1 MITKIHSSSSKIASV
16 LDPFSFASFANEAHL
31 VQVRP
36 DHITAQL
43 SSINPDFLFVESA
56 WHGVDDL
63 WFGKICEPSPELL
76 ELISL
81 CKERSIPTVFWC
93 KEDPIH
99 FDRFLLTAS
108 LFDYIFTTDINRI
121 PLYKQALAHSRVGLL
136 PFACQPL
143 AHNPVENFPRKDAIS
158 YAGSFYRRFP
168 DRVTDTDNI
177 LGIASQIRSLDIF
190 DRYFDS
196 EDENY
201 RFPERY
207 EQFIRGSLP
216 PDQVDL
222 SYKAYRYGIN
232 LNTVKNS
239 ESMFARR
246 AIELLASGTMI
257 ISNSSPAFPLLFGDV
272 IIANDDPH
280 AIQSRLNA
288 VVDDQL
294 LRAKLVAI
302 GIRKAMQEHTY
313 SHRLATIEQKVFG
326 ASRPPRL
333 PAVLVLIEIKELAD
347 LNHILLA
354 LYCQNFQNWRA
365 LVICNSEL
373 SSQIEKMELDPRIR
387 VLIFDEIG
395 ELQLSSLVQGETW
408 VTLMSVRDYY
418 GPNYVMDMILATRY
432 SNASA
437 FGKKQF
443 FQVVD
448 NSIDLQGSEGAYRS
462 MTTMELR
469 SSLISAEH
477 FSGLTISRLFSDDAI
492 SSIEVSDGMALDYL
506 GYCRNVFNQN
516 KVSVEEVSAIVDDL
530 EINQGSSIDELYAK
544 ADALKMAV
552 PFWLGK
558 PGWKPEKLAL
568 IFGDRFTRDITGSV
582 DRFGWHIISELP
594 DGETCDLFSEFAVP
608 IEDLG
613 GKSGIPFY
621 MEAGVGLQMQL
632 LVRFELSSGAL
643 LDEVVFEVNT
653 QNQLTPPDS
662 CTHIRLGYRITS
674 SGSSRITRLVLA

>member
-108 LFDYIFTTDINRI
+108 LFDYVFTTDINCI

-222 SYKAYRYGIN
+222 SYKGYRYGIN

-257 ISNSSPAFPLLFGDV
+257 ISNS
-272 IIANDDPH
+272 IISSTATGMTM
-280 AIQSRLNA
+280 
-288 VVDDQL
+288 VVNEEDFFHYTNFRILDSIGYPGAYRKFL
-294 LRAKLVAI
+294 LR
-302 GIRKAMQEHTY
+302 RK
-313 SHRLATIEQKVFG
+313 
-326 ASRPPRL
+326 
-333 PAVLVLIEIKELAD
+333 D
-347 LNHILLA
+347 
-354 LYCQNFQNWRA
+354 
-365 LVICNSEL
+365 
-373 SSQIEKMELDPRIR
+373 
-387 VLIFDEIG
+387 
-395 ELQLSSLVQGETW
+395 
-408 VTLMSVRDYY
+408 
-418 GPNYVMDMILATRY
+418 
-432 SNASA
+432 
-437 FGKKQF
+437 
-443 FQVVD
+443 
-448 NSIDLQGSEGAYRS
+448 QGSEW
-462 MTTMELR
+462 
-469 SSLISAEH
+469 
-477 FSGLTISRLFSDDAI
+477 AI
-492 SSIEVSDGMALDYL
+492 KMNNHVVVVQHSI
-506 GYCRNVFNQN
+506 R
-516 KVSVEEVSAIVDDL
+516 
-530 EINQGSSIDELYAK
+530 
-544 ADALKMAV
+544 
-552 PFWLGK
+552 
-558 PGWKPEKLAL
+558 
-568 IFGDRFTRDITGSV
+568 
-582 DRFGWHIISELP
+582 
-594 DGETCDLFSEFAVP
+594 
-608 IEDLG
+608 
-613 GKSGIPFY
+613 
-621 MEAGVGLQMQL
+621 
-632 LVRFELSSGAL
+632 ELSILEQVSLSVAHAACGMH
-643 LDEVVFEVNT
+643 DW
-653 QNQLTPPDS
+653 
-662 CTHIRLGYRITS
+662 G
-674 SGSSRITRLVLA
+674 GG